1 MKVLDLFSGIGGFS
15 LGLENAGFETVAFVE
30 NNKSCQRVL
39 KKHWSVPIYD
49 DVKDVTF
56 NKGFADLICG
66 GFPCQDISLAGK
78 GEGLDGER
86 SGLWFEFH
94 RLIKEVRP
102 KYIIAENVSA
112 LRTRGLDKVLMS
124 LMEIGYAAEWHC
136 IPASTIGAPHK
147 RDRIWIIGYTNDIAS
162 IQKDSPIMSSRIIR
176 EAWESN
182 SWGHW
187 RQVSGNNR
195 VIPKSIS
202 VGVDDGIPF
211 RMDRM
216 KQLGNAIVPKIAEII
231 GKEIIELDRRIS
243 ASVRS

>member
-136 IPASTIGAPHK
+136 IPASAIGAPHK
-147 RDRIWIIGYTNDIAS
+147 RDRVWIIGYTNDIAS

-243 ASVRS
+243 A